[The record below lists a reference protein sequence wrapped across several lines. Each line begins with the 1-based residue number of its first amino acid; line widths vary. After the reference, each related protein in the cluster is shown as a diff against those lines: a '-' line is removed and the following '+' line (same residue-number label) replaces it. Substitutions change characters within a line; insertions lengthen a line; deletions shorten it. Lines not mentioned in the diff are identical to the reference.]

1 MEIKNQ
7 TRVMYFILQGL
18 SDNPWHETAFFA
30 LFLTFYFVGI
40 VSNSAI
46 MAAIAVD
53 SKLHTPMYYFIW
65 NLSLVD
71 ICVLTTIV
79 PQLLI
84 ITISKTKTISYSC
97 CIAQL
102 YVFVGMETIDSL
114 LLGAMAYDRYVA
126 ICRPLHYFQAMSNK
140 VFIQLAA
147 SSWVGGLLNSLLY
160 STMIVRLSFCASN
173 LIQSFFCDMPPLLKL
188 SCSDTS
194 INELLILTEGTC
206 VALVSIVTIV
216 FSYGRIVSTV
226 LSIRSSEGRSK
237 AFSTCSSHLVVI
249 TLYYGSILFADFRPT
264 SSYTLE
270 RDKAVTVIY
279 TIVTPMLNPFIYS
292 LRNEQ
297 MKKALKN
304 TMGKCI
310 FFYKL

>member
-1 MEIKNQ
+1 MDIRNKTN
-7 TRVMYFILQGL
+7 MKYFILQGL
-18 SDNPWHETAFFA
+18 SDNPKHQTALFA
-30 LFLTFYFVGI
+30 LFLTIYFVGI
-40 VSNSAI
+40 VSNSDV
-46 MAAIAVD
+46 MAAIVTD
-53 SKLHTPMYYFIW
+53 LKLHSPIYSFIW
-65 NLSLVD
+65 NLSLMD

-79 PQLLI
+79 PQLFI
-84 ITISKTKTISYSC
+84 ITISKTKTISYTC

-102 YVFVGMETIDSL
+102 YIFVGIETIDSL
-114 LLGAMAYDRYVA
+114 LFGVMAYDRYVA
-126 ICRPLHYFQAMSNK
+126 ICRPLHYLKAMDRK
-140 VFIQLAA
+140 VCVLLAA
-147 SSWVGGLLNSLLY
+147 CSWVGGLLNSLLY
-160 STMIVRLSFCASN
+160 STMIIRLSFCASN

-216 FSYGRIVSTV
+216 FSYICIVSTV

-237 AFSTCSSHLVVI
+237 AFSNCSSHLVVI
-249 TLYYGSILFADFRPT
+249 TLYYGTILFTDVRPS
-264 SSYTLE
+264 SSYTLK

-279 TIVTPMLNPFIYS
+279 TIVTPMLSPFIYS

-304 TMGKCI
+304 MMGRCI
-310 FFYKL
+310 IF